1 MQGVWHI
8 WIDRGGTF
16 TDCVGRE
23 PTSGALRTIKLLSSD
38 SAPVEGIRR
47 LMGLPPG
54 AEIPACRVRMGT
66 TLATNALLERTGAAC
81 GLVITRG
88 FGDLLEIGDQTRP
101 DLFAL
106 AIAPRTVLPRR
117 VLEVDARL
125 DREGQVLLRPDEAR
139 LTTELRGLRA
149 EGIESLAVAV
159 IHAHRDGAL
168 ERDIE
173 RVARAVGVADVTL
186 SHEVAGAQGLLAR
199 CETAC
204 VDAYLTP
211 RLRAYVRALMAELP
225 GSDVQVMQS
234 SGDLTPARRFRG
246 RDAVLS
252 GPAGGVVACAA
263 VAEALGLA
271 AVIGF
276 DMGGTSTDVTRW
288 AGEFE
293 RRPETEV
300 AGVRVR
306 TPMLAIHTVAAGGGS
321 ICRFRDGRLTVGPDS
336 AGADPGPLCY
346 GREHAA
352 ALTITDVNLALG
364 RLSAARFPF
373 ALRGERVHAALAE
386 LAAAATAAGVPR
398 SPMAVAEGLRRVAD
412 EHMAAAIREVSLR
425 RGHDVRAHAM
435 VVFGGAGGQHACA
448 VARLLGVRTL
458 VFHPLAGVLSAWGM
472 GVARVG
478 WHGEADAGQVPLAA
492 GVLAGLEDGW
502 SALERRGRAELA
514 EGGAE
519 GEFAATRRVDLRY
532 AGSHAAQTVVVR
544 GDEDALAAAFTAVHR
559 QAFGYA
565 REGHTIEVA
574 SVRVEL
580 AGARE
585 RVDAVVS
592 DMSVGTGSD
601 GAAEL
606 WLDGGWR
613 AVPVRW
619 REGLGVGE
627 VVEGP
632 ALIVEATATIVLE
645 PGFVAE
651 LRADG
656 VLVARDVGVRAESD
670 ARADGGVPAGEVR
683 TESDA
688 RADGGVR
695 AGETR
700 AGEVRT
706 VGEARTEGDA
716 GVDDGARSGEVRVD
730 EERTKDVG
738 EGDDV
743 RARDPV
749 LREVLGHRISAIARQ
764 MGVVLQRT
772 ALSTNIRERLD
783 FSCAVFDAAGDL
795 VTNAPY
801 IPVHLGAMPESIRG
815 VLAVHPR
822 PPPGAVYVTNDPAAG
837 GSHLPDI
844 TVISPVHDERGG
856 LRFFVASRGHHAD
869 VGGSLPGSMPP
880 FARSLA
886 DEGVVFRA
894 LAAVR
899 DGAFDREAVLSVLS
913 SGPWP
918 ARRPEENL
926 ADLEAQIAAN
936 HAGARLLGE
945 LCAEY
950 GAGLVT
956 AVMRGIQD
964 AAAASVAAAI
974 AKLAPGV
981 RRFVDAMD
989 DGAEIRVAIAVE
1001 GGRLR
1006 VDFSGT
1012 ADEDLTGNLNAPRAV
1027 TVSALLYVLR
1037 LLAGRSMPLNSGCLR
1052 AVDLIVPPG
1061 TLLSPG
1067 PERAVAAGNVETAQR
1082 VVDVLLGALGLAAA
1096 SQGTMN
1102 NLTFGDAGFGYY
1114 ETLGGGAGACEGH
1127 AGRSCVHTHMTNT
1140 RVTDPEV
1147 LEARFPVR
1155 LWRFARRRGSGGAG
1169 RWPGGD
1175 GLVRELEFLSPMH
1188 VAILSERRVRA
1199 PFGLAGGADGAP
1211 GQNLLDG
1218 RVLAGRAAEAVRARQ
1233 RVRIETPGGG
1243 GFGEPG
1249 PEGPAGDESGAA

>member
-1 MQGVWHI
+1 MPMMPTGAKVWHI

-23 PTSGALRTIKLLSSD
+23 PTSGALHAVKLLSSD
-38 SAPVEGIRR
+38 LAPLAGIRR
-47 LMGLPPG
+47 LMGLDE
-54 AEIPACRVRMGT
+54 AARIPACRVRMGT
-66 TLATNALLERTGAAC
+66 TLATNALLERTGAPC

-106 AIAPRTVLPRR
+106 AIPPRTVLPRR

-125 DREGQVLLRPDEAR
+125 DADGNVLQRPDVTR
-139 LTTELRGLRA
+139 LLAELRVWRD
-149 EGIESLAVAV
+149 EGIVSVAVAV
-159 IHAHRDGAL
+159 IHAYRDGAL
-168 ERDIE
+168 EREIGA
-173 RVARAVGVADVTL
+173 VVRAAGFKYVTL

-199 CETAC
+199 VETAC

-211 RLRAYVRALMAELP
+211 LLRDYVRVLAAELP

-263 VAEALGLA
+263 VAQQLGLA

-321 ICRFRDGRLTVGPDS
+321 ICRFDGLRLTVGPDS

-346 GREHAA
+346 GRAHATE
-352 ALTITDVNLALG
+352 LTVTDVNLALG

-373 ALRGERVHAALAE
+373 AIEGGRVLTALEKMAD
-386 LAAAATAAGVPR
+386 AVTATGISRTA
-398 SPMAVAEGLRRVAD
+398 MQVAEGLRRVAD

-425 RGHDVRAHAM
+425 RGHDVREHAM

-478 WHGEADAGQVPLAA
+478 WHGELDAGRVVLRA
-492 GVLAGLEDGW
+492 GVLAGLEDRW
-502 SALERRGRAELA
+502 AELERRGRAELA
-514 EGGAE
+514 EASRPDGDDAGASRVD
-519 GEFAATRRVDLRY
+519 GADAVGVEFVAVRRVDLRY
-532 AGSHAAQTVVVR
+532 VGAHAPQTLVVA
-544 GDEDALAAAFTAVHR
+544 GDEEALARAFTAAHR
-559 QAFGYA
+559 RAFGYV
-565 REGHTIEVA
+565 REGHAIEVVG
-574 SVRVEL
+574 VRVEL
-580 AGARE
+580 REGEARE
-585 RVDAVVS
+585 AAGIQVS
-592 DMSVGTGSD
+592 EETG
-601 GAAEL
+601 APETARL
-606 WLDGGWR
+606 WLDGAWR
-613 AVPVRW
+613 AVPVW
-619 REGLGVGE
+619 RREAVRGV
-627 VVEGP
+627 VRGP
-632 ALIVEATATIVLE
+632 ALIVEATGTIVLE
-645 PGFVAE
+645 VGFVAE
-651 LRADG
+651 
-656 VLVARDVGVRAESD
+656 V
-670 ARADGGVPAGEVR
+670 ADGGVLLVR
-683 TESDA
+683 DE
-688 RADGGVR
+688 GGV
-695 AGETR
+695 ATGL
-700 AGEVRT
+700 
-706 VGEARTEGDA
+706 ARD
-716 GVDDGARSGEVRVD
+716 
-730 EERTKDVG
+730 
-738 EGDDV
+738 
-743 RARDPV
+743 ARDPV
-749 LREVLGHRISAIARQ
+749 LREVLGHRISVIAQQ

-815 VLAVHPR
+815 VLAAHPR
-822 PPPGAVYVTNDPAAG
+822 PPPGTVYVTNDPAAG

-844 TVISPVHDERGG
+844 TVISPVHDEAGV

-869 VGGSLPGSMPP
+869 VGGTMPGSMPP
-880 FARSLA
+880 FARSLEE
-886 DEGVVFRA
+886 EGVVFRA
-894 LAAVR
+894 LPAVQ
-899 DGAFDREAVLSVLS
+899 GGVFDKRAVLAVLS
-913 SGPWP
+913 SGTYP
-918 ARRPEENL
+918 ARRPAENI

-936 HAGARLLGE
+936 HAGARLLHD

-950 GAGLVT
+950 GTELVT
-956 AVMRGIQD
+956 AVMAGIQDD
-964 AAAASVAAAI
+964 AAAAVAAAV
-974 AKLAPGV
+974 AGLAPGV
-981 RRFVDAMD
+981 RVFADAMD
-989 DGAEIRVAIAVE
+989 DGSRICVRLEVV

-1006 VDFSGT
+1006 VDFAGT
-1012 ADEDLTGNLNAPRAV
+1012 AGEDPASNLNAPRAV

-1037 LLAGRSMPLNSGCLR
+1037 LLAGRAMPLNSGCLR
-1052 AVDLIVPPG
+1052 AVDLEIPAG
-1061 TLLSPG
+1061 CLLSPG
-1067 PERAVAAGNVETAQR
+1067 PGRAVAAGNVETAQR

-1102 NLTFGDAGFGYY
+1102 NLTFGDEGFGYY
-1114 ETLGGGAGACEGH
+1114 ETLGGGAGASAGR

-1147 LEARFPVR
+1147 LEARYPVR
-1155 LWRFARRRGSGGAG
+1155 MWRFSRRRGSGGDG
-1169 RWPGGD
+1169 RWRGGD
-1175 GLVRELEFLSPMH
+1175 GLVRELEFLRPVH

-1199 PFGLAGGADGAP
+1199 PFGLAGGGA
-1211 GQNLLDG
+1211 GAAGKNLLDG
-1218 RVLAGRAAEAVRARQ
+1218 RPLAGRAAEAVRAGE

-1243 GFGEPG
+1243 GYGEAERG
-1249 PEGPAGDESGAA
+1249 GGGEGEGGEAA